1 MVLRAKFALC
11 PAGRLSGG
19 EKVKIVELAGVT
31 GPETDCVPPT
41 VAVKVSDENSFGLLS
56 PIVTMEI
63 ISVPELLLE
72 IAKVPPATV
81 EPCSPLPFPGM
92 ITLMTGVAIAVGVG
106 ATVGIAVEVG
116 APVGVALEVGA
127 PVGVGVLVTDDVGV
141 DVGVGE
147 GFGNDGPKAKNPGW
161 LFRAMT
167 LPGVGEPVALGKGCG
182 NCIMLPG
189 RDQTFGPPFNKPL
202 RAPAP
207 NAVLRALPP
216 FPYQRFL
223 FESKVAV
230 NGQSMEAI
238 PAPI

>member
-11 PAGRLSGG
+11 PAGRFSGG

-41 VAVKVSDENSFGLLS
+41 VAVKVSDENSMGLLT
-56 PIVTMEI
+56 PMFTDEI
-63 ISVPELLLE
+63 ISVSELLLV

-81 EPCSPLPFPGM
+81 EPGLPLPFPGV
-92 ITLMTGVAIAVGVG
+92 ITLTTGVGIAVGVG

-116 APVGVALEVGA
+116 APVGVAVEVGA

-141 DVGVGE
+141 DVGVDE
-147 GFGNDGPKAKNPGW
+147 GFGNDGPKAMDFGW
-161 LFRAMT
+161 LFRATT
-167 LPGVGEPVALGKGCG
+167 LPGVGTPLALGKGCE

-189 RDQTFGPPFNKPL
+189 RDQTFGPPL
-202 RAPAP
+202 
-207 NAVLRALPP
+207 NALLRALPP

-223 FESKVAV
+223 FKSKVAV

-238 PAPI
+238 TLAPI

>member
-41 VAVKVSDENSFGLLS
+41 VAVKVSDENSIGLLT
-56 PIVTMEI
+56 PIFTDEI
-63 ISVPELLLE
+63 ISVSELWLE
-72 IAKVPPATV
+72 MTKLPPATV
-81 EPCSPLPFPGM
+81 EPRLPLPFPGV
-92 ITLMTGVAIAVGVG
+92 ITVTTGVGIAVGVG
-106 ATVGIAVEVG
+106 AMVGIAVEVG
-116 APVGVALEVGA
+116 VGDENVDVGVA
-127 PVGVGVLVTDDVGV
+127 VGVLVTDGVGV
-141 DVGVGE
+141 DVGVDE
-147 GFGNDGPKAKNPGW
+147 GFGNDGPKIMDFGW
-161 LFRAMT
+161 LFRATT
-167 LPGVGEPVALGKGCG
+167 LPGVGEPLALGKGCE

-189 RDQTFGPPFNKPL
+189 RDQSFGPPL
-202 RAPAP
+202 
-207 NAVLRALPP
+207 NALLRALPP

-238 PAPI
+238 TLAPI